1 MARRSAAKKPV
12 RKAPRTPLW
21 ILKLG
26 GELLEAPA
34 DLALVASAIAGLA
47 KKGRLTVVH
56 GGGKEIDAALAQAG
70 IPKVQVDGLRV
81 TDAPTLAVVTS
92 VLGGT
97 LNTRLVTAARKAR
110 VAAVGLTGADAGVAT
125 MKPAPPFV
133 ATSGA
138 TVSLGL
144 VGVPAGRT
152 APTLLL
158 TLMDAGFVPVVACL
172 GATSQADILNVNADV
187 LAAHLAVTAGAD
199 GLIISGGTSGV
210 FDSTGSTIPVLTSRA
225 AQALIASGTANAGMI
240 AKLQACRSAL
250 RGGVG
255 RVAIVNG
262 RTGLKGID
270 VRKPLKTG
278 TGTEVTA

>member
-1 MARRSAAKKPV
+1 MARKPV
-12 RKAPRTPLW
+12 RKPLW

-47 KKGRLTVVH
+47 KKGRLAVVH

-97 LNTRLVTAARKAR
+97 LNTRLVTAARKAG
-110 VAAVGLTGADAGVAT
+110 VAAVGLSGADSGVAT
-125 MKPAPPFV
+125 VKPAPAFT
-133 ATSGA
+133 ATSGE

-152 APTLLL
+152 EPRLLL
-158 TLMDAGFVPVVACL
+158 TLMDAGFVPVIACL
-172 GATSQADILNVNADV
+172 GATSKADVLNVNADV

-199 GLIISGGTSGV
+199 GLFISGGTSGV
-210 FDSTGSTIPVLTSRA
+210 FDANGATIPVITGRA
-225 AQALIASGTANAGMI
+225 AKALIAGGTANAGMI
-240 AKLQACRSAL
+240 AKLNACRDAL

-262 RTGLKGID
+262 RTALKGLD
-270 VRKPLKTG
+270 PGKPIKAG